1 MEIGEDGVT
10 YTLRTLTT
18 VRNTEIVFTL
28 NKTFLEDT
36 IDGRRT
42 ETTPT
47 REGNLLVLDQRGQ
60 RGEQDSVMTRQVD
73 GDIMTMK
80 LIVGDVVCTRIYK
93 RIYD

>member
-1 MEIGEDGVT
+1 MEVGEDGLT

-18 VRNTEIVFTL
+18 VRNTEIAFTL
-28 NKTFLEDT
+28 NEMFLEDT

-60 RGEQDSVMTRQVD
+60 RGEKDSLMTREVD

-80 LIVGDVVCTRIYK
+80 LIVGDVVCTRVYK

>member
-28 NKTFLEDT
+28 NKMFLEDT